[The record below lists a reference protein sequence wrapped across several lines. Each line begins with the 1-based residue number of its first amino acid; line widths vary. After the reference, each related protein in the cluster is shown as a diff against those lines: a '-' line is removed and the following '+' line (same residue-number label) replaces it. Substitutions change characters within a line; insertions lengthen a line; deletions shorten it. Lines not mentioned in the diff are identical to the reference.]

1 MKTSVKLFKSIL
13 QLYYVPKM
21 EITGKILK
29 LYGIVDDNDGKIC
42 VLTAIQTTLVHSREL
57 QNIPIYKH

>member
-1 MKTSVKLFKSIL
+1 ML
-13 QLYYVPKM
+13 LYYVPKM

-29 LYGIVDDNDGKIC
+29 LYGIGDDNDGKIC